1 MVSGRY
7 NQLYSQGAAAMRTL
21 ATRTLTTFIIWPHRM
36 HEVQECGLLLSVV
49 CVSVCL
55 TRRASVSHAK
65 TAEPI
70 ELTFKMWTR
79 VDPINHVLNGDPIPA
94 RVVTHCG
101 GKEVINIRHAQTCL

>member
-1 MVSGRY
+1 M
-7 NQLYSQGAAAMRTL
+7 AASHARSTRMR
-21 ATRTLTTFIIWPHRM
+21 
-36 HEVQECGLLLSVV
+36 SVV
-49 CVSVCL
+49 IGGLCVCL
-55 TRRASVSHAK
+55 TRRDSVSHAK